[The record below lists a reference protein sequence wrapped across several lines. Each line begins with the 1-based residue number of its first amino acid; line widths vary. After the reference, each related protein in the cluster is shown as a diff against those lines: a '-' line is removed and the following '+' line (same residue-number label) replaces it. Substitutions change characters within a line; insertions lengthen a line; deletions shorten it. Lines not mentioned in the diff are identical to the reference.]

1 MVIRRSW
8 TEHVLRLPAP
18 IARASCPLKR
28 GLSRHQLPTLASSG
42 CNGAAQLRGSRLGCC
57 GTYVDDRCGGHAGI
71 NRGADRVYETCS
83 TVKLHVSAEDL
94 KVSCGWLVPSETE
107 SYCNVLCSTA
117 LSEEDSVGHWEQY
130 PPTRSP
136 QPLPSP
142 ERATIEV
149 SDPVGAG
156 RRLWPAVRRII
167 GMVAYDVRT
176 VMC

>member
-28 GLSRHQLPTLASSG
+28 GLSRRQLPTLASSG

-94 KVSCGWLVPSETE
+94 EGSCGWLDSSETE
-107 SYCNVLCSTA
+107 SYCNVLCSVARHYRRRTRLA
-117 LSEEDSVGHWEQY
+117 TGNNTRQPAHRNRCQASSGPQSKC
-130 PPTRSP
+130 PT
-136 QPLPSP
+136 PL
-142 ERATIEV
+142 E
-149 SDPVGAG
+149 
-156 RRLWPAVRRII
+156 PAVDC
-167 GMVAYDVRT
+167 GPPFVASLG
-176 VMC
+176 